1 MELLIALIVLM
12 VGVTLEM
19 TRPSV
24 EVVRV
29 RSRRD

>member
-12 VGVTLEM
+12 VGVTLEL
-19 TRPSV
+19 TRQSV

-29 RSRRD
+29 RSRQD